1 MPKKGNSDGKVSITK
16 AKLPT
21 SSIGAW
27 LTNVGKSIGYSTLDV
42 FKETIPASMEIASE
56 AATNF
61 AELRESIKNYN
72 KDDSAL
78 AKLQKGVYGDIA
90 RDAVKNT
97 KEALKTGKFYDPS
110 KEMEDFEDFDLGD
123 DFDFGGD
130 DDFAYI
136 DGSDGFGEDVSVGTD
151 SEDQPVVNNVK
162 VKVDIGPDSPVVKS
176 ITNQTEIT
184 TSTATQAISV
194 AERSS
199 TVATKNMLE
208 LQNLLTDKF
217 EVLNQNVGTVV
228 DQFIPAFNQHAVLSA
243 KYYND
248 NMEATNK
255 ILEVITAI
263 KENGAGVGKFDPK
276 NKVKEAK
283 NVLDMFGASGTL
295 DIKEYGNLVKK
306 QLQGAIESNIF
317 LSQLYSFGQETDTI
331 KMLMKNPLK
340 FAPEFIAKKLIPGVV
355 RESMKAFDE
364 TLSKTSMAAL
374 YRIRG
379 LKSSSNP
386 IISMIG
392 DIFGID
398 NKLKRSIDRGN
409 YNRGKVDWDGE
420 SRKTLN
426 EVIPFYLRKM
436 TAAMTGQREIGFDY
450 ERGIFRSVT
459 EMQEDIKREEERYL
473 LGDLSAVRDNFKD
486 FISKNVAFESKKD
499 EENAVKDMEKF
510 LINLVKNGDGGQMY
524 REGTGDNAT
533 FLNAIAKMQGTSTD
547 DNVTRL
553 IASFID
559 GMRNSDVMRIF
570 GEDILASR
578 ASVTRR
584 TEQIESGERMSN
596 EMYNNMGVSTDEHL
610 RWIDGKVTDERDHKT
625 KVAGTGG
632 VDAHFKNTNYYVRQI
647 LKLLATGI
655 RVTTVNDADEGGHVI
670 NHEAIHNRSQKILD
684 TLKAQDTEL
693 ETNEA
698 RVRDRR
704 RGKTRTAEQI
714 QSMIDKGMIDMTGD
728 TADRLAIRAQAQ
740 DFIAEQNKRE
750 EDKKNEWFEKLTGL
764 KSDQPLSKIINFMTG
779 AVKRPGETLGSIF
792 NKADN
797 LLFNLVFGGGEFKR
811 EGSILSRA
819 TEGLRTIFGKS
830 ADFINNKVFVPLR
843 DALFDE
849 DTGLITQIKESQFGQ
864 DMAEYKDR
872 FKKYLF
878 GEKDDN
884 GVYHDGLLSSTA
896 NELKEIGGRAK
907 DALIGDQPNS
917 VLSNIK
923 KMAKNTTQNV
933 LDAFGVDT
941 EKMKNRGDKPI
952 QAALDS
958 VWTSVKR
965 KVKEWGDT
973 VLGPAGEPGTN
984 PRRDFLDG
992 VNQDLKGKGGK
1003 LAAGA
1008 LVGGAAK
1015 VFLGGKLGFLGSVFL
1030 PGGFIGGALLGLG
1043 ATVVK
1048 ESETVKKVL
1057 FGDIDD
1063 ETGRRQGGIISK
1075 SIIDAVENNKT
1086 GITVGA
1092 FAGLMGSIGV
1102 IPSFFVPGGPIGG
1115 ALIGAGISMAYNLD
1129 EIQDFLFGPPDEN
1142 GNRVTGKG
1150 ILGKVSKK
1158 FDETDM
1164 KSKFL
1169 TAGIGAGVGLLGS
1182 LFFMPSSPL
1191 FVAAL
1196 GAASAIGMTTDRFKN
1211 FMFGDWV
1218 DQDDHSKGRTGGLL
1232 GTAIEKVTGPIK
1244 RTVKNLEATFM
1255 GWMERAVVIP
1265 FKTAFKPIAHE
1276 VQNIK
1281 RKIVDVFSNI
1291 GNQIKRDIITPI
1303 KDAVA
1308 QLLSPVKKAVT
1319 TVTRA
1324 LFRGIG
1330 MVLSSPFKVMQLV
1343 GYGLNAKHQREGRLS
1358 VFNSEDGRLKNS
1370 LKDNIK
1376 DAFKYVFMGNS
1387 DKARRKYN
1395 FGIHGASYN
1404 AERQLSSREE
1414 KRMDTIESKA
1424 WEKYVKRANK
1434 HGEPLMSRE
1443 EFDEK
1448 NGFYNWT
1455 RSSNNRHRQAQ
1466 GHTAFS
1472 GIFARGGRSDNDP
1485 DVIERRGG
1493 EGRDYGDGSGDT
1505 RPSRT
1510 EPDWDKGIE
1519 LHENYLASKKKYDD
1533 EYAKMKKYKED
1544 MNRYLKGS
1552 KIHSDLR
1559 KKYEEQRK
1567 KAIELRSERKK
1578 AKSSYTDWQSE
1589 SHDFYSSHGANER
1602 NILKLFEKFNL
1613 PTFKLPKPK
1622 KPNKPDIPH
1631 PDIEAP
1637 HINKSKRNKKGIPVG
1652 DYATETTLRAFYK
1665 WTKKHYKGGEAIE
1678 WFKEKYD
1685 DIIKK
1690 KTGSIVH
1697 DALRVWVEGGTLDRV
1712 AKVGPRL
1719 SPGGVMAGGG
1729 VVPEAGTYVL
1739 NAGEQVIPSNKPLSR
1754 AKREEDEYIRK
1765 TYSGR
1770 KPKQKFLGGI
1780 IGKKNAGGSDHD
1792 NDGDFDGRDATMRN
1806 LDPDG
1811 DGNVSE
1817 HSKPSKKLG
1826 SIKNFGKKINNK
1838 LKNVANN
1845 GPQFSKKAESEIRD
1859 RNKAKEEEELK
1870 KTQFSGSFVNRM
1882 NQWKEQERYD
1892 EQIGIWNKMRLN
1904 LEALVASSLSYHGSW
1919 GELWNKNKGLMTLA
1933 ILALSPIITQ
1943 LISNVA
1949 KVLSGIH
1956 SVKDAIDVALSPF
1969 QTMYEHFKEGMEF
1982 TGGLIG
1988 AANRVSDGIDR
1999 FIQIFGPGS
2008 GDSGKE
2014 LITNLPDR
2022 IASWYLSENTDENGN
2037 TVYEADGAT
2046 DTKVRATIAAGRL
2059 VGPTIS
2065 NTLFGKKAPMNEEQV
2080 AEALDRY
2087 RNELIPDTR
2096 PGAARGAMID
2106 RESLYLEEAYKAE
2119 ANAAE
2124 NAEKVYGKKYR
2135 KQTKKNAKIADK
2147 FGKIEAELADE
2158 SLDPDKRKR
2167 LERRQKK
2174 LFEKYNKSDE
2184 KLSKREAKLEE
2195 RKTRASKRAESKIM
2209 KEYTAGEKA
2218 IMQQGKPTTGIAKA
2232 AGKAVRTT
2240 GKVAGTAYNTLIG
2253 HTATSTRGATGIMG
2267 NIAEMNKQLLKFYK
2281 DISKMLGEKML
2292 EFTKKLPSLF
2302 MKSLKAPIDLV
2313 KSTMSIMKSAGEKV
2327 VSLFDGGI
2335 TKILGTGDNVIGG
2348 LGSFLDSPGAA
2359 FQGTDTNMKGA
2370 YEGLKESV
2378 GTKARGLGQG
2388 VTEEV
2393 TGRVAEIS
2401 DTAGG
2406 RFVKNAVGAGKSVV
2420 TGAKNVASNTVA
2432 KVPGKIGGAVKAA
2445 GGAVTGVTNGVKT
2458 KAVDTTKSI
2467 MDTLLNGLTKLK
2479 DFFASAAS
2487 SKFGGAAGK
2496 VASALGG
2503 VFEKAVK
2510 GIKGMTGTIASKSNE
2525 IGKSLLNY
2533 SEGAVKSNGKKKVA
2547 GKVAGR
2553 FGKMLSSVTPVG
2565 VGMAIFGAV
2574 DAMSSPNKLF
2584 EIPADVKPDWKM
2596 TAIAGFYGAIVSTM
2610 LGAVLDI
2617 VNSLLASTMNFNLVK
2632 EIAVVIYNAIA
2643 SEEEQQLMTESQSR
2657 FDQEYAQ
2664 AVESDYVKWAEEQG
2678 GVKTTVT
2685 RYNEETRQDETV
2697 EGYEIKDEN
2706 GETQVVTLDDYKK
2719 SGKAKTKSDYN
2730 AQENKTITSKVA
2742 EGIGNTIKDAS
2753 VGKIFSQEYWNDE
2766 TKSGLEK
2773 TLMAPVHLIVGV
2785 AKGAFGKIVEI
2796 GKGLLNAG
2804 KGVFAATKA
2813 SLQVDSLGDLFSN
2826 KYWGSSFEYGE
2837 GGDELAASSF
2847 AKIGETAMKAIN
2859 FPFAIFVA
2867 LGKTAGRLVSKIF
2880 GKITA
2885 VTGKIAGGEESL
2897 LGSING
2903 LGDVFNSSWFKY
2915 DGSADTEDNPT
2926 SPLQRLTFYATRALA
2941 FIPAVFVGAAKSI
2954 GKLVAPIIDPI
2965 KNMLLSSLDAE
2976 PQDTGELSFIG
2987 KAAYYGSKALQFI
3000 PKIMMKIGEVIGPVV
3015 KPILTFTKHVIGAV
3029 FTDITTALEVV
3040 DSPFDIF
3047 SDRYWSMK
3055 DLGNEDE
3062 TGGLGKIRTVLFYG
3076 QRILMAPTMAI
3087 IGVVKKIFGG
3097 VSKAVKGFIDS
3108 NGMQQMVGI
3117 VKQRMDIMFGDV
3129 DQYSL
3134 EDIWKRPQFM
3144 KDAKENNTT
3153 FTNVVSSVFYWVTAP
3168 IATLFWMIRK
3178 VFNGIKSVIDKVSG
3192 PIKSVI
3198 SWIKVHIFGGE
3209 EDLENDNG
3217 LYQSVYEPSNT
3228 GDFNT
3233 DVLNNI
3239 TKTRTIEVDDT
3250 DKPVH
3255 DQYGAF
3261 LGYEKK
3267 KVSVSVTPQ
3276 EAVFSAAMTA
3286 ATNQMGITPQGN
3298 GEGIRGGFGDKP
3310 ETVNGFPYY
3319 SQKDDDYANQPY
3331 YDSVDNSGYGPS
3343 TPVKTMGTSGCGPT
3357 AMSMVASAIN
3367 GGFGENPYN
3376 PVTMADI
3383 ATQYNYSHPA
3393 YGTTPGYFTDV
3404 GTQLG
3409 MNVTSSDGNVQNIYN
3424 MVSDGQPVIIQGASN
3439 DPNSPFTESG
3449 HYVVAVGTDSQGRIL
3464 INDPRGKKYSHA
3476 YTQSQIANGAF
3487 RSWGFSGSNATI
3499 SVPDNYD
3506 ISSIRKP
3513 NSPNLRVA
3521 MGGFGDYSEMV
3532 NGIYYYNQ
3540 GDSRW
3545 GSINMGGK
3553 TISRVGCVVC
3563 SFAMAI
3569 SAELGKK
3576 LTPADIIKDKSQFLT
3591 GNSIVWGSAVNYAK
3605 KLGCKDVY
3613 HSGSISEVKNALNN
3627 GALIVYHATKCAGN
3641 VVGNKQTSSS
3651 KHAVLVFKDSSG
3663 HICVNDPGSYQNCGN
3678 GFSVDNLKGLNH
3690 AIIFPS
3696 GVSSSL
3702 GGSSSSSEDSSKPG
3716 ISLESSDASSKRM
3729 SSLISNFATAY
3740 TNPLQTFLYGER
3752 TTTST
3757 DNSDSDSS
3765 KSSTDDIISQY
3776 GSDRHS
3782 TVYNYL
3788 TKVMGMSHQ
3797 GAAGVMGNFEQES
3810 GNRSVLLQNDYSKG
3824 YTKSVE
3830 YAKAADE
3837 GRNNFVKDS
3846 KGWGLAQ
3853 WTYHT
3858 RKKNLL
3864 NNAKAQ
3870 GKSVGDMGFQLDFL
3884 NAEMQGYPSLMNYLK
3899 STKSVDDSVV
3909 RFQKEF
3915 ERADKPMMGKRAGY
3929 AHNFDKQFG
3938 GHGGF
3943 GEAEDFGISDTS
3955 SKIALSSL
3963 NNASTKSAQKV
3974 KQAYSV
3980 DNMSKYVSNNNQPKA
3995 SDNGGFGVVA
4005 NTTHQN
4011 MSNDINRYLLESVA
4025 NANANNNEQ
4034 IVELLTGI
4042 LNETSGTNTGIN
4054 TLNGKEFTVKNTP
4067 IVYADNSTTVNNA
4080 NKITNTKQEK
4090 TKVDN
4095 GLVNKSNYS
4104 IAKKIARGE
4113 LTWYN

>member
-655 RVTTVNDADEGGHVI
+655 RVTTVNDADEGGHVT

-684 TLKAQDTEL
+684 TLKSQDTEL

-698 RVRDRR
+698 RVKDQR

-714 QSMIDKGMIDMTGD
+714 QSMKDKGMIDMTGD

-779 AVKRPGETLGSIF
+779 AVKRPGETLGNIF
-792 NKADN
+792 SKADN

-878 GEKDDN
+878 GEKDDD

-1008 LVGGAAK
+1008 LVGGATK

-1455 RSSNNRHRQAQ
+1455 RSSNNRYRQTQ

-1493 EGRDYGDGSGDT
+1493 ERRDYGDGSGDT

-1552 KIHSDLR
+1552 KTHSDLR

-1631 PDIEAP
+1631 PDIDAP

-1770 KPKQKFLGGI
+1770 RPKQKFLGGF
-1780 IGKKNAGGSDHD
+1780 IGKNNAGGSDHD

-1838 LKNVANN
+1838 LKNVADN

-1982 TGGLIG
+1982 AGGISG
-1988 AANRVSDGIDR
+1988 AVTR
-1999 FIQIFGPGS
+1999 FGEGVERFVQIFGPGS

-2014 LITNLPDR
+2014 LVTNLPDR

-2096 PGAARGAMID
+2096 PGAVRGAKID

-2119 ANAAE
+2119 TEAAE

-2158 SLDPDKRKR
+2158 SLDPD
-2167 LERRQKK
+2167 RRKK
-2174 LFEKYNKSDE
+2174 LEKQQERLFKKYNKADE
-2184 KLSKREAKLEE
+2184 KLAKKGAKLEE
-2195 RKTRASKRAESKIM
+2195 RKTKASSRAESKIF
-2209 KEYTAGEKA
+2209 KEYNAGERA

-2232 AGKAVRTT
+2232 TGRAVKAT

-2253 HTATSTRGATGIMG
+2253 HTATSTRGATGVMG
-2267 NIAEMNKQLLKFYK
+2267 NIAEMNKQILKFYK
-2281 DISKMLGEKML
+2281 DVSKMLGEKML
-2292 EFTKKLPSLF
+2292 EFTKKLPSMYINA
-2302 MKSLKAPIDLV
+2302 MKSILKSPIELI
-2313 KSTMSIMKSAGEKV
+2313 KSTMNIMKSAGEKV

-2335 TKILGTGDNVIGG
+2335 TKILGAGDWSVGK
-2348 LGSFLDSPGAA
+2348 LGTLLDSPGAA
-2359 FQGTDTNMKGA
+2359 FQGADINMVGA
-2370 YEGLKESV
+2370 YEGAKESATEF
-2378 GTKARGLGQG
+2378 GTKVKGFGQ
-2388 VTEEV
+2388 
-2393 TGRVAEIS
+2393 
-2401 DTAGG
+2401 D
-2406 RFVKNAVGAGKSVV
+2406 
-2420 TGAKNVASNTVA
+2420 
-2432 KVPGKIGGAVKAA
+2432 
-2445 GGAVTGVTNGVKT
+2445 
-2458 KAVDTTKSI
+2458 
-2467 MDTLLNGLTKLK
+2467 
-2479 DFFASAAS
+2479 
-2487 SKFGGAAGK
+2487 
-2496 VASALGG
+2496 LGG
-2503 VFEKAVK
+2503 E
-2510 GIKGMTGTIASKSNE
+2510 
-2525 IGKSLLNY
+2525 
-2533 SEGAVKSNGKKKVA
+2533 
-2547 GKVAGR
+2547 
-2553 FGKMLSSVTPVG
+2553 
-2565 VGMAIFGAV
+2565 
-2574 DAMSSPNKLF
+2574 
-2584 EIPADVKPDWKM
+2584 
-2596 TAIAGFYGAIVSTM
+2596 
-2610 LGAVLDI
+2610 
-2617 VNSLLASTMNFNLVK
+2617 
-2632 EIAVVIYNAIA
+2632 VV
-2643 SEEEQQLMTESQSR
+2643 QS
-2657 FDQEYAQ
+2657 
-2664 AVESDYVKWAEEQG
+2664 
-2678 GVKTTVT
+2678 
-2685 RYNEETRQDETV
+2685 
-2697 EGYEIKDEN
+2697 
-2706 GETQVVTLDDYKK
+2706 
-2719 SGKAKTKSDYN
+2719 
-2730 AQENKTITSKVA
+2730 
-2742 EGIGNTIKDAS
+2742 
-2753 VGKIFSQEYWNDE
+2753 
-2766 TKSGLEK
+2766 
-2773 TLMAPVHLIVGV
+2773 
-2785 AKGAFGKIVEI
+2785 
-2796 GKGLLNAG
+2796 
-2804 KGVFAATKA
+2804 
-2813 SLQVDSLGDLFSN
+2813 
-2826 KYWGSSFEYGE
+2826 
-2837 GGDELAASSF
+2837 
-2847 AKIGETAMKAIN
+2847 AKIG
-2859 FPFAIFVA
+2859 
-2867 LGKTAGRLVSKIF
+2867 
-2880 GKITA
+2880 
-2885 VTGKIAGGEESL
+2885 
-2897 LGSING
+2897 
-2903 LGDVFNSSWFKY
+2903 
-2915 DGSADTEDNPT
+2915 
-2926 SPLQRLTFYATRALA
+2926 RA
-2941 FIPAVFVGAAKSI
+2941 
-2954 GKLVAPIIDPI
+2954 
-2965 KNMLLSSLDAE
+2965 
-2976 PQDTGELSFIG
+2976 
-2987 KAAYYGSKALQFI
+2987 
-3000 PKIMMKIGEVIGPVV
+3000 
-3015 KPILTFTKHVIGAV
+3015 HV
-3029 FTDITTALEVV
+3029 
-3040 DSPFDIF
+3040 
-3047 SDRYWSMK
+3047 
-3055 DLGNEDE
+3055 
-3062 TGGLGKIRTVLFYG
+3062 
-3076 QRILMAPTMAI
+3076 
-3087 IGVVKKIFGG
+3087 
-3097 VSKAVKGFIDS
+3097 
-3108 NGMQQMVGI
+3108 
-3117 VKQRMDIMFGDV
+3117 
-3129 DQYSL
+3129 
-3134 EDIWKRPQFM
+3134 
-3144 KDAKENNTT
+3144 
-3153 FTNVVSSVFYWVTAP
+3153 
-3168 IATLFWMIRK
+3168 
-3178 VFNGIKSVIDKVSG
+3178 
-3192 PIKSVI
+3192 
-3198 SWIKVHIFGGE
+3198 
-3209 EDLENDNG
+3209 
-3217 LYQSVYEPSNT
+3217 
-3228 GDFNT
+3228 
-3233 DVLNNI
+3233 
-3239 TKTRTIEVDDT
+3239 
-3250 DKPVH
+3250 
-3255 DQYGAF
+3255 
-3261 LGYEKK
+3261 
-3267 KVSVSVTPQ
+3267 
-3276 EAVFSAAMTA
+3276 
-3286 ATNQMGITPQGN
+3286 
-3298 GEGIRGGFGDKP
+3298 
-3310 ETVNGFPYY
+3310 
-3319 SQKDDDYANQPY
+3319 
-3331 YDSVDNSGYGPS
+3331 
-3343 TPVKTMGTSGCGPT
+3343 
-3357 AMSMVASAIN
+3357 
-3367 GGFGENPYN
+3367 
-3376 PVTMADI
+3376 
-3383 ATQYNYSHPA
+3383 
-3393 YGTTPGYFTDV
+3393 
-3404 GTQLG
+3404 
-3409 MNVTSSDGNVQNIYN
+3409 
-3424 MVSDGQPVIIQGASN
+3424 
-3439 DPNSPFTESG
+3439 
-3449 HYVVAVGTDSQGRIL
+3449 
-3464 INDPRGKKYSHA
+3464 
-3476 YTQSQIANGAF
+3476 
-3487 RSWGFSGSNATI
+3487 
-3499 SVPDNYD
+3499 
-3506 ISSIRKP
+3506 
-3513 NSPNLRVA
+3513 
-3521 MGGFGDYSEMV
+3521 
-3532 NGIYYYNQ
+3532 
-3540 GDSRW
+3540 
-3545 GSINMGGK
+3545 
-3553 TISRVGCVVC
+3553 
-3563 SFAMAI
+3563 
-3569 SAELGKK
+3569 
-3576 LTPADIIKDKSQFLT
+3576 
-3591 GNSIVWGSAVNYAK
+3591 
-3605 KLGCKDVY
+3605 
-3613 HSGSISEVKNALNN
+3613 
-3627 GALIVYHATKCAGN
+3627 
-3641 VVGNKQTSSS
+3641 
-3651 KHAVLVFKDSSG
+3651 
-3663 HICVNDPGSYQNCGN
+3663 
-3678 GFSVDNLKGLNH
+3678 
-3690 AIIFPS
+3690 
-3696 GVSSSL
+3696 
-3702 GGSSSSSEDSSKPG
+3702 
-3716 ISLESSDASSKRM
+3716 
-3729 SSLISNFATAY
+3729 
-3740 TNPLQTFLYGER
+3740 
-3752 TTTST
+3752 
-3757 DNSDSDSS
+3757 
-3765 KSSTDDIISQY
+3765 
-3776 GSDRHS
+3776 
-3782 TVYNYL
+3782 
-3788 TKVMGMSHQ
+3788 
-3797 GAAGVMGNFEQES
+3797 
-3810 GNRSVLLQNDYSKG
+3810 
-3824 YTKSVE
+3824 
-3830 YAKAADE
+3830 
-3837 GRNNFVKDS
+3837 
-3846 KGWGLAQ
+3846 
-3853 WTYHT
+3853 
-3858 RKKNLL
+3858 
-3864 NNAKAQ
+3864 
-3870 GKSVGDMGFQLDFL
+3870 
-3884 NAEMQGYPSLMNYLK
+3884 
-3899 STKSVDDSVV
+3899 
-3909 RFQKEF
+3909 
-3915 ERADKPMMGKRAGY
+3915 
-3929 AHNFDKQFG
+3929 
-3938 GHGGF
+3938 
-3943 GEAEDFGISDTS
+3943 
-3955 SKIALSSL
+3955 
-3963 NNASTKSAQKV
+3963 
-3974 KQAYSV
+3974 
-3980 DNMSKYVSNNNQPKA
+3980 
-3995 SDNGGFGVVA
+3995 
-4005 NTTHQN
+4005 
-4011 MSNDINRYLLESVA
+4011 
-4025 NANANNNEQ
+4025 
-4034 IVELLTGI
+4034 
-4042 LNETSGTNTGIN
+4042 
-4054 TLNGKEFTVKNTP
+4054 
-4067 IVYADNSTTVNNA
+4067 
-4080 NKITNTKQEK
+4080 
-4090 TKVDN
+4090 
-4095 GLVNKSNYS
+4095 
-4104 IAKKIARGE
+4104 
-4113 LTWYN
+4113 